1 MKGNKQ
7 IEVVKFNFEDLI
19 VYQKSLDFVDHVYNT
34 CENFPK
40 KEQYILSSQYIR
52 AANSIALNISEGA
65 GASDAQ
71 FNRYLQI
78 ALDSTRECVVCST
91 IALRRKY
98 ISDEEDKIARL
109 KLAEFSKMITSL
121 QKRIKNRLTTKT

>member
-1 MKGNKQ
+1 MQ
-7 IEVVKFNFEDLI
+7 EVKFNFEDLI
-19 VYQKSLDFVDHVYNT
+19 VYQKSLDFVDLVYDT
-34 CENFPK
+34 CDKFPK
-40 KEQYILSSQYIR
+40 METYILVSQYIR

-91 IALRRKY
+91 IATRRKY
-98 ISDEEDKIARL
+98 ISDDQNKNTRI
-109 KLAEFSKMITSL
+109 KLAELSKMITSL
-121 QKRIKNRLTTKT
+121 QKHLKNKKKTNY